1 MKYLL
6 AGLKESAMNKKIWI
20 VARREYLSRVQK
32 KSFILVTLL
41 TPLGIALFS
50 VLIAFIMSAGTN
62 EDQKIVIKDDTGI
75 IREMAAE
82 DKDFPYEFSDKS
94 FETLREDYR
103 SLGYDLFVHVP
114 PLRDTS
120 AMRISASYYS
130 NEKPSLTL
138 LEGIESRLSDQVEL
152 YRMRKSN
159 VDQKLLD
166 SFRAKISLEN
176 GAMDPDDPT
185 GTAAAGK
192 LNIIIGT
199 ALGGLMG
206 FMMYLVIF
214 IYGSMVMRSVME
226 EKLSRIV
233 EVMVSSVRP
242 IQLMMG
248 KLIGVGGVGLTQ
260 LALWAVLIPIILMIV
275 SAFLPGVDSSQL
287 SEMDKISQ
295 VNQESFDGFTTQ
307 QVITAIFNIKWWLIL
322 PVFILF
328 FLGGY
333 FIYSSMFA
341 AIGSAINEDMGE
353 GQQLMMPIVIIVL
366 IAFYMLFPVLSNPNG
381 TLAVFASLFPL
392 FSPIIMPARLAFDP
406 PWWQLVVSIL
416 LMLGTVWFFIWLTSR
431 IYRVGILRYGKKVT
445 IKEMIKWLR
454 YSN

>member
-1 MKYLL
+1 MKH
-6 AGLKESAMNKKIWI
+6 KIWI

-41 TPLGIALFS
+41 TPVGILLFS
-50 VLIAFIMSAGTN
+50 VLIGVIMSAGSN
-62 EDQKIVIKDDTGI
+62 ADQKIVIKDDTGI
-75 IREMAAE
+75 IRPMADE
-82 DKDFPYEFSDKS
+82 DPDFPYDFSDKS
-94 FETLREDYR
+94 FDVLKEEYG
-103 SLGYDLFVHVP
+103 SLGYDLFVHIP
-114 PLRDTS
+114 ALKDTAS
-120 AMRISASYYS
+120 MRIEAAYFGR
-130 NEKPSLTL
+130 EKPSLVL
-138 LEGIESRLSDQVEL
+138 LEGIESRLSDQIEL
-152 YRMRKSN
+152 YRMRRSN

-176 GAMDPDDPT
+176 GAMDPNDPS

-199 ALGGLMG
+199 ALGGIMG
-206 FMMYLVIF
+206 FMMYMVIF

-242 IQLMMG
+242 IHLMMG

-260 LALWAVLIPIILMIV
+260 LAIWGALLGIMMVIAP
-275 SAFLPGVDSSQL
+275 AFLPGADPSQL
-287 SEMDKISQ
+287 SDLSTMAQADQ
-295 VNQESFDGFTTQ
+295 ASFEGFSGK
-307 QVITAIFNIKWWLIL
+307 QVIAALFNVKWWLII

-353 GQQLMMPIVIIVL
+353 GQQLMLPIVFVVL
-366 IAFYMLFPVLSNPNG
+366 VAFYMLFPVLSNPNG
-381 TLAVFASLFPL
+381 TIAVFASLFPL

-406 PWWQLVVSIL
+406 PLWQVAVSIL

-431 IYRVGILRYGKKVT
+431 IYRVGILMYGKKVT
-445 IKEMIKWLR
+445 IKEMFKWLR
-454 YSN
+454 YSS

>member
-1 MKYLL
+1 M
-6 AGLKESAMNKKIWI
+6 SSKIWI
-20 VARREYLSRVQK
+20 VAKREYVSRVMK

-41 TPLGIALFS
+41 TPLGIAVFS
-50 VLIAFIMSAGTN
+50 VLIGFIMNAGSKN
-62 EDQKIVIKDDTGI
+62 DQRVVIKDETGI
-75 IREMAAE
+75 IRPIASQ
-82 DKDFPYEFSDKS
+82 DKAFPYDFSDKP
-94 FETLREDYR
+94 LDVLKEDYA
-103 SLGYDLFVHVP
+103 SLGYDVMVHVP
-114 PLRDTS
+114 ALRDS
-120 AMRISASYYS
+120 ATMRLAASYYS
-130 NEKPSLTL
+130 TEKPSLML
-138 LEGIESRLSDQVEL
+138 LESIESKLSDQIET

-159 VDQKLLD
+159 IDQKLLD
-166 SFRAKISLEN
+166 SFRAEVSLEN
-176 GAMDPDDPT
+176 GAMDPNDP
-185 GTAAAGK
+185 GSSAAAGK

-260 LALWAVLIPIILMIV
+260 LAIWAVLIPILLTV
-275 SAFLPGVDSSQL
+275 LAAFLPGADHSQL
-287 SEMDKISQ
+287 TNLKGIEVDPQAVEDFS
-295 VNQESFDGFTTQ
+295 GQ
-307 QVITAIFNIKWWLIL
+307 QIIAAIFNLKWWLIL
-322 PVFILF
+322 PVFIIF

-333 FIYSSMFA
+333 FIYSSLFA
-341 AIGSAINEDMGE
+341 AMGSAINEDMGE
-353 GQQLMMPIVIIVL
+353 GQQLMMPIVIVVL

-406 PWWQLVVSIL
+406 PWWQIILSIVI
-416 LMLGTVWFFIWLTSR
+416 MLATVWFFIWLTSR
-431 IYRVGILRYGKKVT
+431 IYRVGILMYGKKVT

-454 YSN
+454 YSD

>member
-1 MKYLL
+1 M
-6 AGLKESAMNKKIWI
+6 SNKVWI

-50 VLIAFIMSAGTN
+50 VLVGVIMSAGSN
-62 EDQKIVIKDDTGI
+62 ADHSVVIKDETGI
-75 IREMAAE
+75 IQKIAAE
-82 DKDFPYEFSDKS
+82 DKDFPYAFSSKEVS
-94 FETLREDYR
+94 ILKEDYAT
-103 SLGYDLFVHVP
+103 LGYDVFVYVP
-114 PLRDTS
+114 ALRDS
-120 AMRISASYYS
+120 ATMRISASYYS
-130 NEKPSLTL
+130 KEKPSLVL
-138 LEGIESRLSDQVEL
+138 LESIESKLADQIEI

-159 VDQKLLD
+159 IDQKLLD
-166 SFRAKISLEN
+166 SFKANFSLEN
-176 GAMDPDDPT
+176 GAMDPNDLS
-185 GTAAAGK
+185 GSAATGK

-199 ALGGLMG
+199 ALGGIMG
-206 FMMYLVIF
+206 FMMYMVIF

-260 LALWAVLIPIILMIV
+260 LAIWAVLIPILLIV
-275 SAFLPGVDSSQL
+275 IAAFLPGADAAHLSNVQNMPQVD
-287 SEMDKISQ
+287 
-295 VNQESFDGFTTQ
+295 QESFDGFSGQ
-307 QVITAIFNIKWWLIL
+307 QIITAIFNVKWWLIL

-333 FIYSSMFA
+333 FIYSSLFA
-341 AIGSAINEDMGE
+341 AMGSAINEDMGE
-353 GQQLMMPIVIIVL
+353 GQQLMLPIVLVVL

-381 TLAVFASLFPL
+381 NLAIFASLFPL

-406 PWWQLVVSIL
+406 PWWQIVLSII
-416 LMLGTVWFFIWLTSR
+416 LMLATVWFFIWLTSR
-431 IYRVGILRYGKKVT
+431 IYRVGILMYGKKAT
-445 IKEMIKWLR
+445 IREMIKWLR
-454 YSN
+454 YSE

>member
-1 MKYLL
+1 
-6 AGLKESAMNKKIWI
+6 MNNKIWI

-32 KSFILVTLL
+32 KSFILVTLI

-50 VLIAFIMSAGTN
+50 ILIGFIMSAGSN
-62 EDQKIVIKDDTGI
+62 SDQRIVIKDDTGI
-75 IREMAAE
+75 IRQMAEE
-82 DKDFPYEFSDKS
+82 DNGFPYDFSDKS
-94 FETLREDYR
+94 LDVLKEDYS
-103 SLGYDLFVHVP
+103 SLGYDLLVYIP
-114 PLRDTS
+114 ALKDSS

-130 NEKPSLTL
+130 KEKPSLTI
-138 LEGIESRLSDQVEL
+138 LESIESHLSSQIEMF
-152 YRMRKSN
+152 RMRKSN
-159 VDQKLLD
+159 IEQKLLD
-166 SFRAKISLEN
+166 SFRADFSLEN
-176 GAMDPDDPT
+176 GAMDPNDPS

-199 ALGGLMG
+199 ALGGFMG
-206 FMMYLVIF
+206 FLMYLVIF

-260 LALWAVLIPIILMIV
+260 LALWAVLIPIVLMV
-275 SAFLPGVDSSQL
+275 VAAFLPGTDASQMSNM
-287 SEMDKISQ
+287 SEMSQ
-295 VNQESFDGFTTQ
+295 VDPEAFDGFSTQ
-307 QVITAIFNIKWWLIL
+307 QIITAIFNIKWWLIL

-406 PWWQLVVSIL
+406 PWWQVVLSIV
-416 LMLGTVWFFIWLTSR
+416 LMLATVWFFIWLTSR
-431 IYRVGILRYGKKVT
+431 IYRVGILMYGKKVT
-445 IKEMIKWLR
+445 ISEMFKWLR
-454 YSN
+454 YSD

>member
-1 MKYLL
+1 M
-6 AGLKESAMNKKIWI
+6 SNKIWI

-50 VLIAFIMSAGTN
+50 ALIGLIMNAGSKN
-62 EDQKIVIKDDTGI
+62 DQRVVIKDETGI
-75 IREMAAE
+75 IRQMASE
-82 DKDFPYEFSDKS
+82 DKAFPYEFSDKDLS
-94 FETLREDYR
+94 VLKEDYG
-103 SLGYDLFVHVP
+103 SLGYDLLVYVP
-114 PLRDTS
+114 ALRDSST
-120 AMRISASYYS
+120 MRLAASYYS
-130 NEKPSLTL
+130 TEKPSLMI
-138 LEGIESRLSDQVEL
+138 LESIESKLSDQIET

-159 VDQKLLD
+159 IDQKLLD
-166 SFRAKISLEN
+166 SFRADVSLEN
-176 GAMDPDDPT
+176 GAMDPDDP
-185 GTAAAGK
+185 GSSAAAGK

-199 ALGGLMG
+199 ALGGIMG

-260 LALWAVLIPIILMIV
+260 LALWAVLIPIVLMVV
-275 SAFLPGVDSSQL
+275 SAFLPGMEHAPMAGMNDVP
-287 SEMDKISQ
+287 Q
-295 VNQESFDGFTTQ
+295 VNQESLDGFSGGQ
-307 QVITAIFNIKWWLIL
+307 IIAAIFNLKWWLIL
-322 PVFILF
+322 PVFIIF

-333 FIYSSMFA
+333 FIYSSLFA
-341 AIGSAINEDMGE
+341 AMGSAISEDMGE
-353 GQQLMMPIVIIVL
+353 GQQLMMPIVIVVL

-381 TLAVFASLFPL
+381 NLAIFASLFPL

-406 PWWQLVVSIL
+406 PWWQIVLSIV
-416 LMLGTVWFFIWLTSR
+416 LMLATVWFFIWLTSR
-431 IYRVGILRYGKKVT
+431 IYRVGILMYGKKVT
-445 IKEMIKWLR
+445 IREMFKWLR
-454 YSN
+454 YSE

>member
-1 MKYLL
+1 M
-6 AGLKESAMNKKIWI
+6 SSKIWI

-50 VLIAFIMSAGTN
+50 VLIGFIMSAGN
-62 EDQKIVIKDDTGI
+62 NSDQNVVIRDETGI
-75 IREMAAE
+75 IRQMAAE
-82 DKDFPYEFSDKS
+82 DKHFPFAFSDKS
-94 FETLREDYR
+94 LSALKEDYA
-103 SLGYDLFVHVP
+103 SLGYDLLVYVP
-114 PLRDTS
+114 ALKDTS
-120 AMRISASYYS
+120 TMRISASYYS
-130 NEKPSLTL
+130 REKPSLVL
-138 LEGIESRLSDQVEL
+138 LESIESHLSDQIEA

-159 VDQKLLD
+159 IDQRLLD
-166 SFRAKISLEN
+166 SFRADVSLEN
-176 GAMDPDDPT
+176 GAMDPNDPS
-185 GTAAAGK
+185 GTAATGK

-199 ALGGLMG
+199 ALGGIMG

-242 IQLMMG
+242 IQLMLG

-260 LALWAVLIPIILMIV
+260 LALWAVLIPIVLTV
-275 SAFLPGVDSSQL
+275 VAAFLPGIDQAQL
-287 SEMDKISQ
+287 NGVGNVTQ
-295 VNQESFDGFTTQ
+295 VEKESLDGFSAQ
-307 QVITAIFNIKWWLIL
+307 QIITAIFDMKWWLIL
-322 PVFILF
+322 PVFIIF

-333 FIYSSMFA
+333 FIYSSLFA
-341 AIGSAINEDMGE
+341 AMGSAINEDMGE
-353 GQQLMMPIVIIVL
+353 GQQLMLPIVVIVL

-381 TLAVFASLFPL
+381 NLAVFASLFPL

-406 PWWQLVVSIL
+406 PWWQIL
-416 LMLGTVWFFIWLTSR
+416 LSIVLMLSTVWFFIWLTSR
-431 IYRVGILRYGKKVT
+431 IYRVGILMYGKKVT

-454 YSN
+454 YAE

>member
-1 MKYLL
+1 MKH
-6 AGLKESAMNKKIWI
+6 KIWI

-41 TPLGIALFS
+41 TPVGILLFS
-50 VLIAFIMSAGTN
+50 VLIGVIMSAGSN
-62 EDQKIVIKDDTGI
+62 ADQKIVIKDDTGI
-75 IREMAAE
+75 IRPMADE
-82 DKDFPYEFSDKS
+82 DPDFPYDFSDKS
-94 FETLREDYR
+94 FDVLKEEYG
-103 SLGYDLFVHVP
+103 SLGYDLFVYVP
-114 PLRDTS
+114 ALKDTA
-120 AMRISASYYS
+120 AMRIEAAYFGR
-130 NEKPSLTL
+130 EKPSLVL
-138 LEGIESRLSDQVEL
+138 LEGVESRLSDQIEL
-152 YRMRKSN
+152 YRMRRSN

-176 GAMDPDDPT
+176 GAMDPDDPS

-199 ALGGLMG
+199 ALGGIMG
-206 FMMYLVIF
+206 FMMYMVIF

-242 IQLMMG
+242 IHLMMG

-260 LALWAVLIPIILMIV
+260 LAIWGTLLGIMMVIAP
-275 SAFLPGVDSSQL
+275 AFLPGADPSQL
-287 SEMDKISQ
+287 SELSTMAQADQ
-295 VNQESFDGFTTQ
+295 ASFDGFSGK
-307 QVITAIFNIKWWLIL
+307 QVIAALFNVRWWLII

-353 GQQLMMPIVIIVL
+353 GQQLMLPIVFVVL
-366 IAFYMLFPVLSNPNG
+366 VAFYMLFPVLSNPNG
-381 TLAVFASLFPL
+381 TIAVFASLFPL

-406 PWWQLVVSIL
+406 PLWQVAVSIL

-431 IYRVGILRYGKKVT
+431 IYRVGILMYGKKVT
-445 IKEMIKWLR
+445 IKEMFKWLR
-454 YSN
+454 YSS